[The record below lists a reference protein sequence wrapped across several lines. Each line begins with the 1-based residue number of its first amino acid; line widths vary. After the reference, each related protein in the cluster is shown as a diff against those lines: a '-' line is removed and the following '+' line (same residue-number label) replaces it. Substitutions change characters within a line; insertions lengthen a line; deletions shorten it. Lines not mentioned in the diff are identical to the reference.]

1 MPEAGQEPDDKDV
14 EKLAALFDP
23 VSAQRDVDV
32 IAEPGAE
39 GDVPPAPEFGDAFGD
54 VGVIEVL
61 REEKAQHPSQ
71 TDCHQRVAA
80 EVKVNLEAVGDDA
93 HPGKRGGYLRKAE
106 RLHLG
111 PQRADG
117 VCQKNLAGK
126 SHDEQAHALVD
137 LRQGD
142 LAALELPADVRVQDN
157 RTGNQLREEHD
168 EGAEVDQVVL
178 HLDFAPVDIHR
189 VGQNLEGVKADAQ
202 RQVELGGI
210 QQRQAQPQQGIDVG
224 QEEVCVLKEEQEA
237 QRDEKGDPETSL
249 ARLFIV
255 VIPLHQQS
263 GNVVDADRDEH
274 DGEKFSLAPGV
285 KEQAGQK
292 EHRVLCLKGH
302 QVIDQKGDR
311 KKTEQKQQAAKN
323 QIVYLQTSFLL
334 ICRPP
339 IFPVRKHY
347 P

>member
-1 MPEAGQEPDDKDV
+1 MQREHPAKQRAHLGQVGQGEDSPADDDEKDQVNVREHLALFQVFEQKALFNHQQHKEVQSPEDKVPGGAVPEAGQEPDDKDV

-23 VSAQRDVDV
+23 VSAQRDVDI

-71 TDCHQRVAA
+71 ADCHQRVAA

-111 PQRADG
+111 PQRTDG

-126 SHDEQAHALVD
+126 AHDEQAHTLVD

-263 GNVVDADRDEH
+263 GNVVDAD
-274 DGEKFSLAPGV
+274 
-285 KEQAGQK
+285 
-292 EHRVLCLKGH
+292 
-302 QVIDQKGDR
+302 
-311 KKTEQKQQAAKN
+311 
-323 QIVYLQTSFLL
+323 
-334 ICRPP
+334 
-339 IFPVRKHY
+339 
-347 P
+347 